1 MTQTEIKVK
10 KMQGE
15 IEKLTTQ
22 KASLIDKKN
31 KIIAQIAEVDK
42 AIADIETKI
51 DNEKMKAIKM
61 TAKKNG
67 VSVDDV
73 LALLSD
79 HLPEV
84 LELVGS
90 DSKADDTKQTSDQTS
105 DEETAAETDEDE
117 KEETTS
123 GYSY

>member
-42 AIADIETKI
+42 AIADIEAKI

-90 DSKADDTKQTSDQTS
+90 DSKADDTKQTSD
-105 DEETAAETDEDE
+105 EETAAEADEDE

>member
-42 AIADIETKI
+42 AITDIETKI

-61 TAKKNG
+61 AAKKNG

-90 DSKADDTKQTSDQTS
+90 DSKTDDTKQTSD
-105 DEETAAETDEDE
+105 EETAEEADEDE

>member
-15 IEKLTTQ
+15 VEKLTTQ

-90 DSKADDTKQTSDQTS
+90 DSKTDDAKQTS
-105 DEETAAETDEDE
+105 DEETAAEADEDE
-117 KEETTS
+117 QEETTS

>member
-42 AIADIETKI
+42 AIADIEAKI

-61 TAKKNG
+61 AAKKNG

-90 DSKADDTKQTSDQTS
+90 DSKADDTKQTSD
-105 DEETAAETDEDE
+105 EETAAEADEDE